1 MTQHVHDKPTL
12 IPFLERPTCSIAE
25 ACSAAGFGRTK
36 MYELIDDGAVKAV
49 KIGRRRLVQ
58 VPSLLRLLG
67 HAGSNRPTQP

>member
-1 MTQHVHDKPTL
+1 MTQQVSEKAPT

-36 MYELIDDGAVKAV
+36 MYELIDGGAVKAV
-49 KIGRRRLVQ
+49 KIGRRRLIQ

-67 HAGSNRPTQP
+67 HGGSNRPVQP